1 MSATNETVMTC
12 QGCGA
17 TIYPEQLENHTAERY
32 AGKLYCQF
40 CLNER
45 KPPGGGVTGGA
56 ALDATKLGGMQKQSQ
71 YRRGLLA
78 GSPHATRC
86 KTFHC
91 KLADGPL
98 VSLNDQINEW
108 IDMHDEVEVKFATTV
123 VGVVE
128 GKHNDPHL
136 IVTIFY

>member
-1 MSATNETVMTC
+1 MSAPHDTVMTC
-12 QGCGA
+12 EGCGA

-40 CLNER
+40 CLKER
-45 KPPGGGVTGGA
+45 RHPGGGTATGG
-56 ALDATKLGGMQKQSQ
+56 LDTAKLGGSVRQTQF
-71 YRRGLLA
+71 RRPLLT
-78 GSPHATRC
+78 GSPYATRC

-98 VSLNDQINEW
+98 VSLNDLINEW
-108 IDMHDEVEVKFATTV
+108 IDMHDDVEVKFATTV